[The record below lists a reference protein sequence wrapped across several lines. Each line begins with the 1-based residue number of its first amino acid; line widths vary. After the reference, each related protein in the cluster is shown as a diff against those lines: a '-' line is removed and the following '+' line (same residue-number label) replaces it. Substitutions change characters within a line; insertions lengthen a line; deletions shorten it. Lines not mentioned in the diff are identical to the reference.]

1 MKKITKEVADIRQ
14 PGQRSQHPSA
24 LGLWAPVGRALKKN
38 AIMTSPLLVSY
49 QTFPK
54 TDAVFQFTNGKEQG
68 GERTGEQLPFRVN
81 QESQSL
87 FPLSHPLY
95 SPRNKLYGNI

>member
-24 LGLWAPVGRALKKN
+24 LGLWAPVGRALKKKN
-38 AIMTSPLLVSY
+38 AIMTSLLLVSY

-54 TDAVFQFTNGKEQG
+54 TDAVFQFTNGKEKG
-68 GERTGEQLPFRVN
+68 GGGKGGSNYHSE
-81 QESQSL
+81 
-87 FPLSHPLY
+87 
-95 SPRNKLYGNI
+95 

>member
-1 MKKITKEVADIRQ
+1 MLRQ
-14 PGQRSQHPSA
+14 LERRSWHPSA
-24 LGLWAPVGRALKKN
+24 LGLRAPVGRALKKKK
-38 AIMTSPLLVSY
+38 AVMTSPLLVSY

-54 TDAVFQFTNGKEQG
+54 TEGVFQFTNGEEEKNLFG
-68 GERTGEQLPFRVN
+68 VN

-95 SPRNKLYGNI
+95 SPWNKLYGNTQILVVLILRSKKIRH